1 MFFAYDTPAIRYT
14 GRWGEEQNRIT
25 ATAAGAYFEFVFT
38 GKLATI
44 HFDLSLQSEPYPHL
58 WVSVDGGARV
68 ESTLSPFVRVQACK
82 EGLHT
87 VCVILKG
94 SVEMQH
100 RWYQPLVA
108 RVSLLGIEAD
118 DLSELAEDTRKTIEF
133 VGDSITEGVMIDESC
148 RVYQEEYW
156 NRPFQDDVCATYAW
170 LTAER
175 LNLRPYMMG
184 YGAVGTTKSGCG
196 AVPRAGEAYPF
207 NFDRSPVSFP
217 EPDYIVI
224 SHGTNDMRASA
235 EDYCEQ
241 YRGLLDVVRSVHP
254 HSKIIALSAFYGVHA
269 EALRAL
275 VGQYN
280 QEHGTDVTFINGS
293 GWVPREPVHPLRGG
307 HEIIADRLCNE
318 LEKILYGSD
327 LD

>member
-1 MFFAYDTPAIRYT
+1 M
-14 GRWGEEQNRIT
+14 
-25 ATAAGAYFEFVFT
+25 
-38 GKLATI
+38 
-44 HFDLSLQSEPYPHL
+44 
-58 WVSVDGGARV
+58 
-68 ESTLSPFVRVQACK
+68 
-82 EGLHT
+82 
-87 VCVILKG
+87 
-94 SVEMQH
+94 
-100 RWYQPLVA
+100 
-108 RVSLLGIEAD
+108 GIEAD

-224 SHGTNDMRASA
+224 SHGTNDMQRFGGRLLRAVP
-235 EDYCEQ
+235 
-241 YRGLLDVVRSVHP
+241 RLLDVVRRC
-254 HSKIIALSAFYGVHA
+254 ASAQQNHRV
-269 EALRAL
+269 
-275 VGQYN
+275 V
-280 QEHGTDVTFINGS
+280 
-293 GWVPREPVHPLRGG
+293 
-307 HEIIADRLCNE
+307 RL
-318 LEKILYGSD
+318 
-327 LD
+327 